1 MARYKVDI
9 TGINTNELKVLKKEE
24 MEELFKQ
31 YKEGDTTAKEK
42 IANGNLRLVLS
53 IINLFKQYQKG
64 DLSAK
69 EKLINGNLKLVLSI
83 LRSFNKGNYN
93 MDDLFQVGVIGL
105 IKAIDN
111 FDLEYNLKLSTYAVP
126 LILGEIKR
134 YIRDNSSIRISRSI
148 KDLAYNIL
156 KYKEEYFNLYGK
168 EPTSAE
174 IAKKLEVEEYKIAQA
189 LDSLKDP
196 MSIFE
201 PIYNDGGDTIYLM
214 DQIADKKDL
223 NSDKDMLISLRRG
236 LNKIKER
243 EREILIARY
252 IVGKTQME
260 IASSLNISQAQVSR
274 IEKNAI
280 LSLKRMIK

>member
-9 TGINTNELKVLKKEE
+9 TGINTNELIVLTSNETLK
-24 MEELFKQ
+24 LFEQ
-31 YKEGDTTAKEK
+31 YH
-42 IANGNLRLVLS
+42 
-53 IINLFKQYQKG
+53 KG
-64 DLSAK
+64 DKKAK

-111 FDLEYNLKLSTYAVP
+111 FDLAYNLKLSTYAVP

-134 YIRDNSSIRISRSI
+134 YIRDNTSIRISRST
-148 KDLAYNIL
+148 KDLAYQIISL
-156 KYKEEYFNLYGK
+156 KEDYFNKHGI
-168 EPTSAE
+168 EPSISY
-174 IAKKLEVEEYKIAQA
+174 IAKTLEVEEYKIAHA
-189 LDSLKDP
+189 LDALKDP
-196 MSIFE
+196 ISIFE

-223 NSDKDMLISLRRG
+223 NSDKDMLISLRRS
-236 LNKIKER
+236 LNHIKPR
-243 EREILIARY
+243 EKEILINRY
-252 IVGKTQME
+252 IIGKTQME
-260 IASSLNISQAQVSR
+260 IATSLNISQAQVSR

-280 LSLKRMIK
+280 LSLKRLIK

>member
-9 TGINTNELKVLKKEE
+9 TGINTNDLIVLNSS
-24 MEELFKQ
+24 
-31 YKEGDTTAKEK
+31 DTTK
-42 IANGNLRLVLS
+42 
-53 IINLFKQYQKG
+53 LFERYRAG
-64 DLSAK
+64 DKSAK
-69 EKLINGNLKLVLSI
+69 EELINGNLKLVLSI

-111 FDLEYNLKLSTYAVP
+111 FDLSYNLKLSTYAVP

-134 YIRDNSSIRISRSI
+134 FIRDNTSVRVSRSI
-148 KDLAYNIL
+148 KDLAYQIIN
-156 KYKEEYFNLYGK
+156 YKENYFNQKGV
-168 EPTSAE
+168 EPTNEE
-174 IAKKLEVEEYKIAQA
+174 IAHDLDIPEYKISYA
-189 LDSLKDP
+189 LDALKEP

-201 PIYNDGGDTIYLM
+201 PIYNDGGDTIYLQ

-223 NSDKDMLISLRRG
+223 NSDKDLLISLNKG
-236 LNKIKER
+236 LNQIKAR
-243 EREILIARY
+243 EREVLIARY

-260 IASSLNISQAQVSR
+260 IAESLNISQAQVSR

-280 LSLKRMIK
+280 ASLKKMIK

>member
-9 TGINTNELKVLKKEE
+9 TGINTNELKVLTSKETIK
-24 MEELFKQ
+24 LFER
-31 YKEGDTTAKEK
+31 YH
-42 IANGNLRLVLS
+42 S
-53 IINLFKQYQKG
+53 G

-69 EKLINGNLKLVLSI
+69 EELINGNLKLVLSI

-111 FDLEYNLKLSTYAVP
+111 FDLSYNLKLSTYAVP

-134 YIRDNSSIRISRSI
+134 YIRDNTSIRVSRSI
-148 KDLAYNIL
+148 KDLAYSIL
-156 KYKEEYFNLYGK
+156 SFKESYFNANGV
-168 EPTSAE
+168 EPTNKE
-174 IAKKLEVEEYKIAQA
+174 IADSLGVEEYKIASA
-189 LDSLKDP
+189 LDSLKEP
-196 MSIFE
+196 VSIFE
-201 PIYNDGGDTIYLM
+201 PIYSDGGDTIYLM

-223 NSDKDMLISLRRG
+223 NSDKDMLISLRRA

-243 EREILIARY
+243 EREVLVERY
-252 IVGKTQME
+252 IIGKTQME

>member
-9 TGINTNELKVLKKEE
+9 TGINTNELKVLTGDETIKLFERYRAGDEKAKEE
-24 MEELFKQ
+24 
-31 YKEGDTTAKEK
+31 
-42 IANGNLRLVLS
+42 LV
-53 IINLFKQYQKG
+53 
-64 DLSAK
+64 
-69 EKLINGNLKLVLSI
+69 NGNLKLVLSI

-111 FDLEYNLKLSTYAVP
+111 FDLSYNLKLSTYAVP
-126 LILGEIKR
+126 LILGEVKR
-134 YIRDNSSIRISRSI
+134 YIRDNTSVRVSRSI
-148 KDLAYNIL
+148 KDLAYNIIGF
-156 KYKEEYFNLYGK
+156 KEEYFNKNGV
-168 EPTSAE
+168 EPSNE
-174 IAKKLEVEEYKIAQA
+174 EVAKALDIEEYKISYA
-189 LDSLKDP
+189 LDALKEP

-201 PIYNDGGDTIYLM
+201 PIYNDGGDTIYLQ

-236 LNKIKER
+236 LNQIRTR
-243 EREILIARY
+243 EREVLVERY

-260 IASSLNISQAQVSR
+260 IAEALNISQAQVSR

-280 LSLKRMIK
+280 LSLKRIIK